1 MEPDTEQ
8 DTAEYNLRLS
18 RLRLSFKIKTRPQQQ
33 QQQQQTPDMP
43 SRGEAAVHPAY
54 RHAVASPTSQVNI
67 LYSTYNV
74 KTQFVYLKIV

>member
-8 DTAEYNLRLS
+8 GDTEYNLRLS

-33 QQQQQTPDMP
+33 QQQQAPDMP

-54 RHAVASPTSQVNI
+54 RHAVASPTHQVNI
-67 LYSTYNV
+67 ICNTFNI
-74 KTQFVYLKIV
+74 KTQFVYLKVVR

>member
-8 DTAEYNLRLS
+8 GDTEYNLRLS

-33 QQQQQTPDMP
+33 QQQAPDMP

-54 RHAVASPTSQVNI
+54 RHAVASPTHQVNI
-67 LYSTYNV
+67 LCNTYNI
-74 KTQFVYLKIV
+74 KTHFVYLKVVR

>member
-8 DTAEYNLRLS
+8 DTTEYNLRLS
-18 RLRLSFKIKTRPQQQ
+18 RLRLSFKIKTRPQ

-67 LYSTYNV
+67 LCST
-74 KTQFVYLKIV
+74 

>member
-33 QQQQQTPDMP
+33 QQTPDMP
-43 SRGEAAVHPAY
+43 SRGEVVHPAY
-54 RHAVASPTSQVNI
+54 RHAVASPTHQVNI
-67 LYSTYNV
+67 LCNTYNI

>member
-33 QQQQQTPDMP
+33 QQQTPDMP
-43 SRGEAAVHPAY
+43 SRGEVVHPAY
-54 RHAVASPTSQVNI
+54 RHAVASPTHQVNI
-67 LYSTYNV
+67 LCNTYNI